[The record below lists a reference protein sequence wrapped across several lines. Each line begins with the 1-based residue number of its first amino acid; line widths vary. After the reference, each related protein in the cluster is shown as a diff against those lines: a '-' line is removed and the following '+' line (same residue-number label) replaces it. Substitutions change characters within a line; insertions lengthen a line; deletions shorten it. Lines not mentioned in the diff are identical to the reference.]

1 MGKELDITGPKHN
14 HCETNSLF
22 IMHVID
28 KLSVSGSGLH
38 GVSKALERWLSDLRF
53 QGFKFGIIS
62 LRAPEPAGEI
72 FEKLGIHV
80 HFLDKGKFDPTT
92 YSALVSIIKK
102 EKPDILHLHGYGA
115 TNFGRIASLFCKIPN
130 IVHEHVYIP
139 NQPLYQTI
147 ADTILSSLTTKA
159 IACSKSVRDF
169 MIKDRKISPDKVEIL
184 LYGLPLAQFQ
194 APNIDK
200 VHEVKNSLGIA
211 PAHKIV
217 CCVGRLQNSQKGQI
231 FLLKAAALIL
241 KEFPRTHFLI
251 VGDGPDLFKF
261 QSVAKEEGVDKNIIF
276 TGFRDDIPAIL
287 ELSDIFAMPSLYEGF
302 PIALVEAMNLR
313 KPIVGFPANGIQEAI
328 TDGENGFL
336 VPFGNI
342 GLLAERIIYFL
353 KNPKEAQ
360 DMGEKAWKVCQNYD
374 ISFSVQRLGEIYK
387 ELGAFQT

>member
-1 MGKELDITGPKHN
+1 MEPNMTGPNQN
-14 HCETNSLF
+14 HCGTNSLF
-22 IMHVID
+22 VMHVID

-38 GVSKALERWLSDLRF
+38 GVSRALERWLSDLRF

-72 FEKLGIHV
+72 FEKLGVHV

-92 YSALVSIIKK
+92 YSSLVSILKK
-102 EKPDILHLHGYGA
+102 EKPNILHLHGYGA

-130 IVHEHVYIP
+130 ILHEHVYIP
-139 NQPLYQTI
+139 NQPLYQTM
-147 ADTILSSLTTKA
+147 ADTILSPLTTKA

-169 MIKDRKISPDKVEIL
+169 MIEDRKINPDKVEIL
-184 LYGLPLAQFQ
+184 LYGLPLARFK

-200 VHEVKNSLGIA
+200 VREIKNSLGIA

-231 FLLKAAALIL
+231 FLLKAAALII
-241 KEFPRTHFLI
+241 KEFPQTSFLI
-251 VGDGPDLFKF
+251 VGDGPDLSKF
-261 QSVAKEEGVDKNIIF
+261 QSVAKEEGIDNNIIF

-328 TDGENGFL
+328 TDGVNGFL

-342 GLLAERIIYFL
+342 ELLAERIIYLL
-353 KNPKEAQ
+353 KNPKEGQ
-360 DMGEKAWKVCQNYD
+360 KMGEKAWKVCQNYD

-387 ELGAFQT
+387 ELGAP

>member
-1 MGKELDITGPKHN
+1 MIQQHT
-14 HCETNSLF
+14 
-22 IMHVID
+22 
-28 KLSVSGSGLH
+28 
-38 GVSKALERWLSDLRF
+38 
-53 QGFKFGIIS
+53 Q
-62 LRAPEPAGEI
+62 
-72 FEKLGIHV
+72 
-80 HFLDKGKFDPTT
+80 
-92 YSALVSIIKK
+92 ALVSIIKK

-115 TNFGRIASLFCKIPN
+115 SNFGRIASLFCKIPN

-147 ADTILSSLTTKA
+147 ADTILSPLTTKA

-169 MIKDRKISPDKVEIL
+169 MIEDRKIKLEKLEIL
-184 LYGLPLAQFQ
+184 LYGLPLAKFQ

-200 VHEVKNSLGIA
+200 VLEVKGSLGIA
-211 PAHKIV
+211 PEHKIV

-241 KEFPRTHFLI
+241 KELPETQFLI
-251 VGDGPDLFKF
+251 VGDGPDLQKF
-261 QSVAKEEGVDKNIIF
+261 QSVAKEEGIENNVIF

-328 TDGENGFL
+328 TDGVNGFL

-342 GLLAERIIYFL
+342 GLLAERIIYLL
-353 KNPKEAQ
+353 KNPKEAKN
-360 DMGEKAWKVCQNYD
+360 MGGKAWEVCQGYD
-374 ISFSVQRLGEIYK
+374 ISNSVQRLGEIYS
-387 ELGAFQT
+387 ELGVVQA